1 MPFKTWIVRLA
12 VVLLFF
18 LSLTIA
24 ILIGNAHQLPQ
35 MTARDAAVV
44 TQTTL
49 TGGQIVAQAF
59 EFSELS
65 PVHTAH
71 QSTTQPKIQ
80 PLPANTSPFSPQPTR
95 PAPTQAVNLS
105 PSESVSQPAQPT
117 PVTAA
122 NALAAYAPK
131 QAVALAHPSNYGE
144 RVRVDVY
151 GKPVHN
157 PLLVV
162 LHETVGSAA
171 SAVVFFQTP
180 HYKDA
185 EQASYHTL
193 IDREGTIVYIVPP
206 EKRAYGAG
214 NSVFEGPNG
223 PEAVTTK
230 IGLPASVNNFAYH
243 ISLETPPDGFHNGSR
258 HSGYT
263 EAQYQSLAWLVAQ
276 TGVPADRITTHAAV
290 DRSGERQDPRSFD
303 RDRFITQWH
312 FYTRQLARETPPQAG
327 ANGA

>member
-1 MPFKTWIVRLA
+1 MPFKAWIKRLSA
-12 VVLLFF
+12 IVLFIS
-18 LSLTIA
+18 SLTMA
-24 ILIGNAHQLPQ
+24 LLLGNLHQLHLQGASVPA
-35 MTARDAAVV
+35 TV
-44 TQTTL
+44 TQATL
-49 TGGQIVAQAF
+49 TSGKIISPAF
-59 EFSELS
+59 EFGQFS
-65 PVHTAH
+65 PAKPTRPSGA
-71 QSTTQPKIQ
+71 QPKIQ
-80 PLPANTSPFSPQPTR
+80 PLPANTAPFS
-95 PAPTQAVNLS
+95 
-105 PSESVSQPAQPT
+105 SVSAPNPPQRAPIP
-117 PVTAA
+117 

-131 QAVALAHPSNYGE
+131 QAVALAHPTNYGD

-157 PLLVV
+157 ALLVV

-171 SAVVFFQTP
+171 SAVSFFQTP
-180 HYKDA
+180 HYRDA

-193 IDREGTIVYIVPP
+193 IDLAGTIVYIVPP

-243 ISLETPPDGFHNGSR
+243 IALETPPDGFHNQAS

-276 TGVPADRITTHAAV
+276 TGVPPDRITTHAAV

-303 RDRFITQWH
+303 RDRFLTQWH
-312 FYTRQLARETPPQAG
+312 FYTRQLAKQTPPPAPS
-327 ANGA
+327 NGA

>member
-1 MPFKTWIVRLA
+1 MPFKTWIVRLSA
-12 VVLLFF
+12 IVLFVS
-18 LSLTIA
+18 SLTIA
-24 ILIGNAHQLPQ
+24 LLLGNAHQPQ
-35 MTARDAAVV
+35 PNASSEPAAV
-44 TQTTL
+44 TQATL
-49 TGGQIVAQAF
+49 TGGKIISQAF
-59 EFSELS
+59 EFGDLPPSQRTQQ
-65 PVHTAH
+65 PG
-71 QSTTQPKIQ
+71 TQPKIQ
-80 PLPANTSPFSPQPTR
+80 PLPANTAPFSPVATTPPQQR
-95 PAPTQAVNLS
+95 
-105 PSESVSQPAQPT
+105 T
-117 PVTAA
+117 PVP

-131 QAVALAHPSNYGE
+131 QAVALAHPTNYGD

-157 PLLVV
+157 ALLVV

-171 SAVVFFQTP
+171 STVGFFQTP
-180 HYKDA
+180 HYRDA

-193 IDREGTIVYIVPP
+193 IDLAGTIVYIVPP

-230 IGLPASVNNFAYH
+230 IGLPPSVNNFAYH
-243 ISLETPPDGFHNGSR
+243 ISLETPSDGFHNGAR

-303 RDRFITQWH
+303 RDRFVTQWH
-312 FYTRQLARETPPQAG
+312 FYTRQLAQEHQPQPG
-327 ANGA
+327 SNGA

>member
-1 MPFKTWIVRLA
+1 MPFKTWIVRLSA
-12 VVLLFF
+12 IVLFVS
-18 LSLTIA
+18 SLTIA
-24 ILIGNAHQLPQ
+24 LLMGNTQQPHPKASREP
-35 MTARDAAVV
+35 AAV
-44 TQTTL
+44 TQATL
-49 TGGQIVAQAF
+49 TGGKIISQAF
-59 EFSELS
+59 EFSDLS
-65 PVHTAH
+65 PANPT
-71 QSTTQPKIQ
+71 QQPGTQPQIQ
-80 PLPANTSPFSPQPTR
+80 PLPANTSPFR
-95 PAPTQAVNLS
+95 PVTNPNPTQRA
-105 PSESVSQPAQPT
+105 
-117 PVTAA
+117 PVP

-131 QAVALAHPSNYGE
+131 QAVALAHPTNYGD

-162 LHETVGSAA
+162 IHETVGSAA
-171 SAVVFFQTP
+171 SAVGFFQTP
-180 HYKDA
+180 HYRDA

-193 IDREGTIVYIVPP
+193 IDLAGTIVYIVPP

-214 NSVFEGPNG
+214 NSAFEGPNG

-230 IGLPASVNNFAYH
+230 IGLPPSVNNFAYH

-303 RDRFITQWH
+303 RDRFVTQWH
-312 FYTRQLARETPPQAG
+312 FYTRQLARETPPQSG
-327 ANGA
+327 SNGA

>member
-1 MPFKTWIVRLA
+1 MPLKTWIIRLTA
-12 VVLLFF
+12 VLLFF

-24 ILIGNAHQLPQ
+24 ILIGNAHQSPPI
-35 MTARDAAVV
+35 ASDNVANV

-49 TGGQIVAQAF
+49 TSGKIVSQGF
-59 EFSELS
+59 EWGEFN
-65 PVHTAH
+65 
-71 QSTTQPKIQ
+71 STDSAPQPRTQPQIQ
-80 PLPANTSPFSPQPTR
+80 PLPTNTSPFSYTFRSTRQSPSQSAPQP
-95 PAPTQAVNLS
+95 PASAS
-105 PSESVSQPAQPT
+105 R
-117 PVTAA
+117 
-122 NALAAYAPK
+122 ALAAYAPK
-131 QAVALAHPSNYGE
+131 QAVALAHPSNYGD

-157 PLLVV
+157 ALLVV

-193 IDREGTIVYIVPP
+193 IDRQGTVIYIVPP

-243 ISLETPPDGFHNGSR
+243 ISLETPPDGFHNGPS

-263 EAQYQSLAWLVAQ
+263 EAQYRSLAWLVAQ

-303 RDRFITQWH
+303 RDRFTAQWH
-312 FYTRQLARETPPQAG
+312 AYTRQLASAVPSTTES
-327 ANGA
+327 NGT